1 MPNYHDEF
9 WKFILTNLECA
20 IEFFRFILKY
30 KINYIELEKIK
41 SIQNLELRNKNI
53 PIDLVFEI
61 PLKQSK
67 EKIYFLLEHKSRKE
81 KRYHF
86 QILQYKTKLR
96 EWQKYHFGKFYP
108 IVTIL
113 FSQGLDGWDPE
124 KEILDSIVKNPIL
137 SEKPEELLIFDLRKI
152 DPLTDF
158 QVPEMKA
165 GLLLLKEITKPWDEF
180 VTTWREIQKILK
192 TMKKPKRIALED
204 AMSNYIFKSRKEDKS
219 LLEELIMGRRVLTAY
234 ERAVEEGKSEG
245 KEEGKLE
252 GLLVGKLEG
261 ILEGKREGELTA
273 KIDTA
278 RKMWDKRFSLQE
290 ISEIQLMEN
299 GISV

>member
-1 MPNYHDEF
+1 
-9 WKFILTNLECA
+9 
-20 IEFFRFILKY
+20 
-30 KINYIELEKIK
+30 
-41 SIQNLELRNKNI
+41 
-53 PIDLVFEI
+53 
-61 PLKQSK
+61 
-67 EKIYFLLEHKSRKE
+67 
-81 KRYHF
+81 
-86 QILQYKTKLR
+86 
-96 EWQKYHFGKFYP
+96 
-108 IVTIL
+108 
-113 FSQGLDGWDPE
+113 
-124 KEILDSIVKNPIL
+124 
-137 SEKPEELLIFDLRKI
+137 
-152 DPLTDF
+152 
-158 QVPEMKA
+158 MKA

-180 VTTWREIQKILK
+180 VAACREIQKILK
-192 TMKKPKRIALED
+192 TMKKPKRIALKD

-234 ERAVEEGKSEG
+234 ERAVVEGKSEG

-290 ISEIQLMEN
+290 ISEITGLSEVQLMEN